1 MVHFLASLAHDVE
14 QVSRV
19 LRTKQVAQHLKIV
32 QQLAVEPYGTQN
44 QQDLV
49 NRLKTGQDAVI
60 FHEQVISGCM
70 AKLAESMHCLE
81 TILATSPP
89 PSAPSNAPVL
99 KEMSFDSPSKDV
111 LMYWVSDNLMHPF
124 PTYEQKQALAKSTGL
139 TIKQVS
145 DWFCNFR
152 KRKWAHMVCDFMC

>member
-1 MVHFLASLAHDVE
+1 MCLSRGGAGRLPDPGCDAPLRGRIFLARCARCGSLPCGSTL
-14 QVSRV
+14 SRPDRSPPSG
-19 LRTKQVAQHLKIV
+19 LRW
-32 QQLAVEPYGTQN
+32 
-44 QQDLV
+44 
-49 NRLKTGQDAVI
+49 
-60 FHEQVISGCM
+60 
-70 AKLAESMHCLE
+70 
-81 TILATSPP
+81 PP
-89 PSAPSNAPVL
+89 PSRCSCPRRAYVARTSQQHNVL